1 MKVISYQLDLLE
13 PTLLTAPGGDPNTD
27 ESLDYIPGS
36 VMRGALAHKYRRST
50 LPLSDFSRLFLNGTT
65 RFLNAYP
72 AYEDERMLPVPAHW
86 KRKKDPV
93 TGGEKEER
101 RVYNISQTELKAIRS
116 VGGPFMVVKDNLVYA
131 KRLQHEVAVHNA
143 RNRDKG
149 RAIPNDPT
157 NRSALFR
164 YYALAAK
171 QIFIGQILVEDKDAD
186 NLLSLLN
193 GNISLGGS
201 NTAGYG
207 LTHISHAR
215 EHKADEMR
223 EKPDSYAEIPA
234 ETPFFVY
241 LTSDAIVRHPKTG
254 QSGAYLVEALTELL
268 SGHDL
273 KVVNPYGR
281 MGWVG
286 GFNTFWGLPL
296 PQMWSLMKGA
306 VWQMKSN
313 QTISV
318 ADVQR
323 IEQRGIG
330 DRRTEGFGALL
341 LLPPK
346 VWPDELFV
354 PERPTVTVKQS
365 RDTLEFPI
373 LSGASAQLL
382 EKMNR
387 QVAQKELDR
396 HLMAAVSGMNK
407 RRIRLSNSQLA
418 RLRLKARQEAGKPA
432 EKFKRLRQY
441 LNGTE
446 VRKSVDDQFRKSR
459 FQGQNF
465 RKWLNNLA
473 VRPELVWENMDLK
486 RYGWEK
492 LGGKWQRP
500 LLGKDPFKLTNKM
513 AHQYAIRLIEAIC
526 EQTAAER
533 RTR

>member
-27 ESLDYIPGS
+27 ESLDYVPGS
-36 VMRGALAHKYRRST
+36 VIRGALAHQYRRAN
-50 LPLSDFSRLFLNGTT
+50 LPDADFKRLFLNGNT
-65 RFLNAYP
+65 RFLNAYL
-72 AYEDERMLPVPAHW
+72 AYEDERMLPMPAHW
-86 KRKKDPV
+86 RRKKDPEED
-93 TGGEKEER
+93 EKR
-101 RVYNISQTELKAIRS
+101 IYDLSQDAVKSPTS
-116 VGGPFMVVKDNLVYA
+116 VGGPFMVVRDKLVYT
-131 KRLQHEVAVHNA
+131 KRPQHEVAVHNA

-164 YYALAAK
+164 YHALAAK

-193 GNISLGGS
+193 GDISLGGS

-207 LTHISHAR
+207 LTRISHAGER
-215 EHKADEMR
+215 KADEMR

-234 ETPFFVY
+234 EMPFFVY

-254 QSGAYLVEALTELL
+254 QSGAYLVEVLTELL
-268 SGHDL
+268 PGHKL

-296 PQMWSLMKGA
+296 PQMWSLMKGT

-313 QTISV
+313 QTVSA

-346 VWPDELFV
+346 AWPDELFV

-365 RDTLEFPI
+365 RDTLEFPT
-373 LSGASAQLL
+373 LSGASAQMLA
-382 EKMNR
+382 KMNR

-396 HLMAAVSGMNK
+396 HLMAAVSGMKK
-407 RRIRLSNSQLA
+407 RGIRLSNSQLA

-432 EKFKRLRQY
+432 QKFKRFRQY

-465 RKWLNNLA
+465 RKWLNNLTS
-473 VRPELVWENMDLK
+473 RPELVWENMDLK
-486 RYGWEK
+486 RHGWEK
-492 LGGKWQRP
+492 SGGEWQRP
-500 LLGKDPFKLTNKM
+500 LLGKDPFELTNEM
-513 AHQYAIRLIEAIC
+513 AHQYVIRLIEAIC
-526 EQTAAER
+526 EQRAAER